1 MLKKKYC
8 YILLSTFNWNL
19 KEVLLLHTSETPRM
33 SSKPLCEAAALS
45 AFLFSFP
52 SICRSFLISQLERG
66 RVGGALLGFFSHCIL
81 MSALCSGFRQRSDV
95 DFFLEKPLLPKLKK
109 NLQDCKRKTPA
120 PVELTH
126 LLLWNFVGGKGRKSL
141 PACDS
146 PACPLSSCLF
156 SWVCWFLS
164 EPKKLDYTLPSR
176 LTCWFLSG
184 IIEVLDNR
192 LFHASVGERCLQ
204 KTYHSIKRVNLSH
217 LFLGPVLTPH
227 HVSLFHQM

>member
-1 MLKKKYC
+1 MKVRETRCIHLHSRGPEISAEGYKQLTAQTEQPSGASARLCVQQSCDHSKRVCSVIEDWTKCWKKKYC

-164 EPKKLDYTLPSR
+164 EPTQGKECR
-176 LTCWFLSG
+176 
-184 IIEVLDNR
+184 
-192 LFHASVGERCLQ
+192 
-204 KTYHSIKRVNLSH
+204 
-217 LFLGPVLTPH
+217 
-227 HVSLFHQM
+227 

>member
-1 MLKKKYC
+1 MLKIKYC
-8 YILLSTFNWNL
+8 YVLLSTFNWNL
-19 KEVLLLHTSETPRM
+19 KEVLLLRTSETPRM

-52 SICRSFLISQLERG
+52 SICRSFLISELERG

-81 MSALCSGFRQRSDV
+81 MSALCSGFCQRSDV
-95 DFFLEKPLLPKLKK
+95 DFLLEKPLLPKLKK

-164 EPKKLDYTLPSR
+164 EPTQGKEWR
-176 LTCWFLSG
+176 
-184 IIEVLDNR
+184 
-192 LFHASVGERCLQ
+192 
-204 KTYHSIKRVNLSH
+204 
-217 LFLGPVLTPH
+217 
-227 HVSLFHQM
+227 